1 MIVDT
6 AETLAVGTNEVYF
19 EFATLFTIRFVV
31 GLRAVVVIIG
41 PLLGLISV
49 LLTVGL
55 FVLLLLLVVAVGLLD
70 GLFSSVLLVQV
81 KECAAI
87 ST

>member
-6 AETLAVGTNEVYF
+6 AETLAVGNEVYF
-19 EFATLFTIRFVV
+19 EFAALFTTIRFVV
-31 GLRAVVVIIG
+31 GLCVVVVIIG
-41 PLLGLISV
+41 LLVGLSV

-55 FVLLLLLVVAVGLLD
+55 FVLPLLVAVGLLL
-70 GLFSSVLLVQV
+70 GRPFSSVLLVQV
-81 KECAAI
+81 KECAEI